1 MIENIRQ
8 ISNPFL
14 RTIVSGLFLG
24 TLVTI
29 PSTAAI
35 ALVSERVNTDKE
47 SAHKN
52 IVYAS
57 LASVVVGAVGG
68 LAFGKKPKEDEI
80 EATEKIIEKIS
91 ENEIPRK
98 EWKDWRKFV
107 VARKVIESDSITSFY
122 LKPEDGEE
130 IPNHTPGQFLTIQL
144 EISEQPKP
152 IIRTYSLSDF
162 NSSPEYYRLSIKR
175 ELAPPDKDVPPG
187 ISSNFMHD
195 RIHEGSV
202 ILAKPPAGKFV
213 LDVKGSHPA
222 VLISNGVGITPMIAM
237 AKAVS
242 RLNPNRHIWFLHG
255 ARDGSLHAFRDEVNA
270 IALSNP
276 NLHIIYCYSRPAEAD
291 ATHYQHKGYVD
302 AALIK
307 EVVAPEMQK
316 LSGSTDAEYFLC
328 GSPSFMDSLR
338 DGLRE
343 WGVADSKV
351 LFESFAKAKP
361 KKSEV
366 SLMPSEVPVSEI
378 ASAQPQEVEKEITD
392 SVEILFNQSGKTF
405 NWTPNDG
412 SILEFAEEN
421 DIYPDNSC
429 RAGICGTCMCKI
441 IEGEVEYL
449 ETPTASIDRGS
460 VLICI
465 SKPKTAMV
473 VLDI

>member
-8 ISNPFL
+8 ISNPIF
-14 RTIVSGLFLG
+14 RTLVSGLFLG

-29 PSTAAI
+29 PATLAI
-35 ALVSERVNTDKE
+35 ALLVPEKE
-47 SAHKN
+47 SAHKL
-52 IVYAS
+52 IVNTS
-57 LASVVVGAVGG
+57 LVSTVIGAIGG
-68 LAFGKKPKEDEI
+68 LALGKKAKEEKEEFEKTTEI
-80 EATEKIIEKIS
+80 KLNS
-91 ENEIPRK
+91 K

-122 LKPEDGEE
+122 LKPEDSGELPSY
-130 IPNHTPGQFLTIQL
+130 IPGQFLTIQL
-144 EISEQPKP
+144 EVAEQPKP

-162 NSSPEYYRLSIKR
+162 TASTEYYRLSIKR
-175 ELAPPDKDVPPG
+175 EPAPPDQNVPPG

-195 RIHEGSV
+195 RIWEGSV

-213 LDVKGSHPA
+213 LDAKNSQPA
-222 VLISNGVGITPMIAM
+222 ILISNGVGITPMIAM
-237 AKAVS
+237 AKAATI
-242 RLNPNRHIWFLHG
+242 LNPNRHIWFLHG

-270 IALSNP
+270 IALINP
-276 NLHIIYCYSRPAEAD
+276 NLHIIYCYSRPTAED
-291 ATHYQHKGYVD
+291 AGHYQHKGYVD

-307 EVVAPEMQK
+307 AVVAPEIEK
-316 LSGSTDAEYFLC
+316 FCGVNTLSDTKYYLC
-328 GSPSFMDSLR
+328 GSPAFMDSLR

-361 KKSEV
+361 KKSESSSV
-366 SLMPSEVPVSEI
+366 MTPEP
-378 ASAQPQEVEKEITD
+378 AVETLKSD
-392 SVEILFNQSGKTF
+392 SVEIVFKQSGKTF
-405 NWTPNDG
+405 NWNANDS

-449 ETPTASIDRGS
+449 ETPTANIDRGS

-465 SKPKTAMV
+465 SKPKTAKV

>member
-8 ISNPFL
+8 ISNPIY
-14 RTIVSGLFLG
+14 RAIVSGLFLG
-24 TLVTI
+24 TLGTI

-35 ALVSERVNTDKE
+35 VYLIPAKE
-47 SAHKN
+47 SAHKF
-52 IVYAS
+52 IVSAS
-57 LASVVVGAVGG
+57 FVSAAVGAIGG
-68 LAFGKKPKEDEI
+68 LALGKKAKKDEMG
-80 EATEKIIEKIS
+80 ATERILESKITK
-91 ENEIPRK
+91 K
-98 EWKDWRKFV
+98 EWKDWRNFV
-107 VARKVIESDSITSFY
+107 VVRKVIESDSITSFY
-122 LKPEDGEE
+122 LKPEDGGE
-130 IPNHTPGQFLTIQL
+130 IANYIPGQFLTIQL
-144 EISEQPKP
+144 DISEQPRP

-162 NSSPEYYRLSIKR
+162 NSSSEYYRLSIKR
-175 ELAPPDKDVPPG
+175 EPAPPDKDVPPG

-195 RIHEGSV
+195 RIAEGSV

-242 RLNPNRHIWFLHG
+242 LLNPSRHIWFLHG

-276 NLHIIYCYSRPAEAD
+276 NLHIVYCYSRPNEAD

-307 EVVAPEMQK
+307 EIVAPEMQR

-351 LFESFAKAKP
+351 LFESFAKAKS
-361 KKSEV
+361 KKSE
-366 SLMPSEVPVSEI
+366 PSAVPVSEI
-378 ASAQPQEVEKEITD
+378 ASAQPQVVEKQKSD
-392 SVEILFNQSGKTF
+392 SVEIVFNQSGKTF
-405 NWTPNDG
+405 NWTPNDN

-441 IEGEVEYL
+441 IEGEVDYL
-449 ETPTASIDRGS
+449 ETPTANIDTGS

-465 SKPKTAMV
+465 SKPKTARV

>member
-8 ISNPFL
+8 ISNPIF
-14 RTIVSGLFLG
+14 RTIASGLFLG

-29 PSTAAI
+29 PAVAAI
-35 ALVSERVNTDKE
+35 ALLVPEKE
-47 SAHKN
+47 SALKA
-52 IVYAS
+52 IVNTS

-68 LAFGKKPKEDEI
+68 LVLGKKAKVDIKEP
-80 EATEKIIEKIS
+80 EKIFEVNVNS
-91 ENEIPRK
+91 K

-107 VARKVIESDSITSFY
+107 VARKVIESDSIISFY
-122 LKPEDGEE
+122 LKPEDGGE
-130 IPNHTPGQFLTIQL
+130 IPNYTPGQFLTIQL
-144 EISEQPKP
+144 NISEQPKP

-162 NSSPEYYRLSIKR
+162 TASAEYYRLSIKR
-175 ELAPPDKDVPPG
+175 ELAPSDRNVPPG

-195 RIHEGSV
+195 RIEEGSV

-213 LDVKGSHPA
+213 LDLESSQPA

-237 AKAVS
+237 VKAAS
-242 RLNPNRHIWFLHG
+242 LLSPNRHIWFLHG
-255 ARDGSLHAFRDEVNA
+255 ARDGSFHAFRKEVNA
-270 IALSNP
+270 ISNP
-276 NLHIIYCYSRPAEAD
+276 NLHILYCYSQPTAED
-291 ATHYQHKGYVD
+291 TDRYQHEGYVD

-307 EVVAPEMQK
+307 EKVAPQIQK
-316 LSGSTDAEYFLC
+316 LCGSNSFIDAEYFLC
-328 GSPSFMDSLR
+328 GSPAFMDSLR

-351 LFESFAKAKP
+351 LFESFVKAKT
-361 KKSEV
+361 KQSEPEPIQQV
-366 SLMPSEVPVSEI
+366 EESDSIEI
-378 ASAQPQEVEKEITD
+378 V
-392 SVEILFNQSGKTF
+392 FNQSDKTF

-421 DIYPDNSC
+421 NIYPDNSC

-441 IEGEVEYL
+441 IEGEVDYL
-449 ETPTASIDRGS
+449 ETPTANIDPGS

-465 SKPKTAMV
+465 SKPKTARV

>member
-8 ISNPFL
+8 ISNPIF

-29 PSTAAI
+29 PTTAAI
-35 ALVSERVNTDKE
+35 ALLVPEKE
-47 SAHKN
+47 SAHKA
-52 IVYAS
+52 IVHTS
-57 LASVVVGAVGG
+57 LASVVVGAIGG
-68 LAFGKKPKEDEI
+68 LAFRKKAKEDS
-80 EATEKIIEKIS
+80 KSKLDS
-91 ENEIPRK
+91 K

-122 LKPEDGEE
+122 LKPEDGGE
-130 IPNHTPGQFLTIQL
+130 IPNYTPGQFLTIQL
-144 EISEQPKP
+144 DIAEQSKP

-162 NSSPEYYRLSIKR
+162 TASTEYYRLSVKR
-175 ELAPPDKDVPPG
+175 ELAPPDRNVPPG

-195 RIHEGSV
+195 RLCEGSA

-213 LDVKGSHPA
+213 LDLESSQPV
-222 VLISNGVGITPMIAM
+222 VLVSNGVGITPMIAM
-237 AKAVS
+237 AKAAI
-242 RLNPNRHIWFLHG
+242 LNPNRHIWFLHG
-255 ARDGSLHAFRDEVNA
+255 ARDGSFHAFRDEVNA
-270 IALSNP
+270 IAQSHP
-276 NLHIIYCYSRPAEAD
+276 NLHIIYCYSQPTAED
-291 ATHYQHKGYVD
+291 AGHYQHKGYVD
-302 AALIK
+302 AALIAEK
-307 EVVAPEMQK
+307 VAPEMQK
-316 LSGSTDAEYFLC
+316 LCGANTLSDAEYFLC
-328 GSPSFMDSLR
+328 GSPAFMDSLR

-351 LFESFAKAKP
+351 LFESFVKAKP
-361 KKSEV
+361 KKSE
-366 SLMPSEVPVSEI
+366 LEPI
-378 ASAQPQEVEKEITD
+378 PQVEESD
-392 SVEILFNQSGKTF
+392 SVEIVFNRSGKTF

-429 RAGICGTCMCKI
+429 RAGICGTCMCQM

-449 ETPTASIDRGS
+449 ETPTADIDPGS

-465 SKPKTAMV
+465 SKPKTARI

>member
-8 ISNPFL
+8 ISNPIY
-14 RTIVSGLFLG
+14 RTIVFGLFLG

-35 ALVSERVNTDKE
+35 ALVISDKE
-47 SAHKN
+47 SSHKS
-52 IVYAS
+52 IVYTS
-57 LASVVVGAVGG
+57 LASVAVGAIGG
-68 LAFGKKPKEDEI
+68 LASGKKVKEDEKK
-80 EATEKIIEKIS
+80 ATESTLENKITK
-91 ENEIPRK
+91 K

-107 VARKVIESDSITSFY
+107 VVRKVIESDSITSFY

-130 IPNHTPGQFLTIQL
+130 IPSYTPGQFLTIQL
-144 EISEQPKP
+144 DISEQPKP

-162 NSSPEYYRLSIKR
+162 TSSAEYYRLSIKR
-175 ELAPPDKDVPPG
+175 ELAPPDQDIPPG

-195 RIHEGSV
+195 RIAEGSV

-213 LDVKGSHPA
+213 LDLKSSLPA

-237 AKAVS
+237 AKAAS
-242 RLNPNRHIWFLHG
+242 LINPNRHIWFLHG

-270 IALSNP
+270 IANP
-276 NLHIIYCYSRPAEAD
+276 NLHIIYCYSRPTAD
-291 ATHYQHKGYVD
+291 DTDHYQHKGYVD

-307 EVVAPEMQK
+307 EKVAPEMQK
-316 LSGSTDAEYFLC
+316 LCSSTDAEYFLC
-328 GSPSFMDSLR
+328 GSPAFMDSLR

-361 KKSEV
+361 KKSEPT
-366 SLMPSEVPVSEI
+366 SALASELTQV
-378 ASAQPQEVEKEITD
+378 VETEKTD
-392 SVEILFNQSGKTF
+392 SVEIIFNQSGKTF
-405 NWTPNDG
+405 NWTPNDS
-412 SILEFAEEN
+412 SILEFAEAN

-441 IEGEVEYL
+441 IEGEVDYL
-449 ETPTASIDRGS
+449 ETPTAKIDLGS

-465 SKPKTAMV
+465 SKPKTARV

>member
-8 ISNPFL
+8 ISNPIY
-14 RTIVSGLFLG
+14 RAIVSGLFLG

-35 ALVSERVNTDKE
+35 ALISERVIPDKE
-47 SAHKN
+47 SAHKTM
-52 IVYAS
+52 VYAS
-57 LASVVVGAVGG
+57 LASAAVGAIGG
-68 LAFGKKPKEDEI
+68 LALGKKAKEDEM
-80 EATEKIIEKIS
+80 EATESSLESKITK
-91 ENEIPRK
+91 K

-107 VARKVIESDSITSFY
+107 VARKVMESDSITSFY
-122 LKPEDGEE
+122 LKPEDGGE
-130 IPNHTPGQFLTIQL
+130 IPSYTPGQFLTIQL
-144 EISEQPKP
+144 DIAEQPKS

-162 NSSPEYYRLSIKR
+162 NSTPEYYRLSIKR
-175 ELAPPDKDVPPG
+175 EPAPPDQNVPPG

-195 RIHEGSV
+195 RIWEGSV

-213 LDVKGSHPA
+213 LDPQNSQPA

-242 RLNPNRHIWFLHG
+242 ILNPNRHIWFLHG

-276 NLHIIYCYSRPAEAD
+276 NLHIIYCYSRPTEAD

-307 EVVAPEMQK
+307 DVVAPEMQK

-328 GSPSFMDSLR
+328 GSPAFMDSLR

-366 SLMPSEVPVSEI
+366 SLMPTTEPV
-378 ASAQPQEVEKEITD
+378 QVVENEKTD
-392 SVEILFNQSGKTF
+392 SVEIVFNQSGKTF
-405 NWTPNDG
+405 NWTPNDS

-441 IEGEVEYL
+441 IEGEVDYL
-449 ETPTASIDRGS
+449 ETPTAKIDPGS

-465 SKPKTAMV
+465 SKPKTARV

>member
-1 MIENIRQ
+1 MIEDIRQ
-8 ISNPFL
+8 ISNPIV

-29 PSTAAI
+29 PSVAAI
-35 ALVSERVNTDKE
+35 ALVIPEKE
-47 SAHKN
+47 TAHKY
-52 IVYAS
+52 IVSAS
-57 LASVVVGAVGG
+57 LASAAVGAIGG
-68 LAFGKKPKEDEI
+68 LALGKRAKADGVKEAEI
-80 EATEKIIEKIS
+80 VS
-91 ENEIPRK
+91 ESKVNSK

-122 LKPEDGEE
+122 LKPEDGGE
-130 IPNHTPGQFLTIQL
+130 IPNHIPGQFLTIQL
-144 EISEQPKP
+144 DISEQPKP

-162 NSSPEYYRLSIKR
+162 TASAEYYRLSIKR
-175 ELAPPDKDVPPG
+175 ELAPADQDVPPG

-195 RIHEGSV
+195 RIVEGSV

-213 LDVKGSHPA
+213 LDLKSSLPA

-237 AKAVS
+237 AKAAS
-242 RLNPNRHIWFLHG
+242 LLNPNRHIWFLHG

-270 IALSNP
+270 IANP
-276 NLHIIYCYSRPAEAD
+276 NLHIIYCYSRPTESD

-307 EVVAPEMQK
+307 EKVAPDLLK

-328 GSPSFMDSLR
+328 GSPAFMDSLR

-343 WGVADSKV
+343 WGVADNRV

-361 KKSEV
+361 KKSEATSV
-366 SLMPSEVPVSEI
+366 STLV
-378 ASAQPQEVEKEITD
+378 VETVKSD
-392 SVEILFNQSGKTF
+392 SVEIVFNQSGKTF
-405 NWTPNDG
+405 NWTPNDN
-412 SILEFAEEN
+412 SILEFAEAN

-441 IEGEVEYL
+441 IEGEVDYL
-449 ETPTASIDRGS
+449 ETPTASIDPGS

-465 SKPKTAMV
+465 SKPKTARV

>member
-1 MIENIRQ
+1 MIETIRQ
-8 ISNPFL
+8 ISNPIY

-29 PSTAAI
+29 PSTVAI
-35 ALVSERVNTDKE
+35 ALVSERVIPEKE
-47 SAHKN
+47 AAHKN
-52 IVYAS
+52 MVYAS
-57 LASVVVGAVGG
+57 LASVAVGAIGG
-68 LAFGKKPKEDEI
+68 LALGKKAKEVEKK
-80 EATEKIIEKIS
+80 ATESTIENKVIK
-91 ENEIPRK
+91 K

-107 VARKVIESDSITSFY
+107 VVRKVIESDSITSFY
-122 LKPEDGEE
+122 LKPEDEGE
-130 IPNHTPGQFLTIQL
+130 IPSYTAGQYLTIQL
-144 EISEQPKP
+144 DITEQPRP

-162 NSSPEYYRLSIKR
+162 TSSAEYYRLSIKR
-175 ELAPPDKDVPPG
+175 ELAPPDQDVPPG

-195 RIHEGSV
+195 HIQEGSE

-213 LDVKGSHPA
+213 LDVNDSHPV

-242 RLNPNRHIWFLHG
+242 ILNPARHIWFLHG
-255 ARDGSLHAFRDEVNA
+255 TRDSSTHAFEDEVNA
-270 IALSNP
+270 IAASNP
-276 NLHIIYCYSRPAEAD
+276 NLHVIYCYSRPTEND
-291 ATHYQHKGYVD
+291 KDRYHYQGYVD
-302 AALIK
+302 VALIK
-307 EVVAPEMQK
+307 DKVAPEIMQK
-316 LSGSTDAEYFLC
+316 LYGSTEAEYYLC
-328 GSPSFMDSLR
+328 GSPAFMDSLR

-351 LFESFAKAKP
+351 LFEFFTKAKSQ
-361 KKSEV
+361 KSEPT
-366 SLMPSEVPVSEI
+366 SVPTQVIETGKS
-378 ASAQPQEVEKEITD
+378 D
-392 SVEILFNQSGKTF
+392 SVEIVFNQSGKTF

-412 SILEFAEEN
+412 SILEFAEAN

-465 SKPKTAMV
+465 SKPKTERV